1 MPNVHF
7 EYHVS
12 DTARAR
18 KFYGNLLGWTFRSMP
33 QSDYHLVIGEG
44 IGPGLALSGALT
56 ARNAPEPA
64 AGSGPRGAAL
74 VFGVKDVDAAYAK
87 ALATGGAEAMPPT
100 DFEGVGRIAYCE
112 DGEGNIFGMI
122 QPPETM

>member
-18 KFYGNLLGWTFRSMP
+18 KFYSDLFGWTYESMAEG
-33 QSDYHLVIGEG
+33 DYHLIKGEG
-44 IGPGLALSGALT
+44 IAPWTALSGALLG
-56 ARNAPEPA
+56 RNAPLPA
-64 AGSGPRGAAL
+64 DGTGPRGAVL
-74 VFGVKDVDAAYAK
+74 VFGVKDVDASFAK
-87 ALATGGAEAMPPT
+87 ALANGGSETMPPT
-100 DFEGVGRIAYCE
+100 DFPPIGRLAYCE

-122 QPPETM
+122 QPPEKM

>member
-7 EYHVS
+7 EYQVS

-18 KFYGNLLGWTFRSMP
+18 RFYGELFGCTYKSMP
-33 QSDYHLVIGEG
+33 QGDYHLVVGEG
-44 IGPGLALSGALT
+44 IAPYSSLSGAIT
-56 ARNAPEPA
+56 ARNTPAPA
-64 AGSGPRGAAL
+64 SSSGARGAVL
-74 VFGVKDVDAAYAK
+74 VFGVKDVDSSYATV
-87 ALATGGAEAMPPT
+87 LANGGGEAMPPT
-100 DFEGVGRIAYCE
+100 DFPSVGRIAYCE